1 MVKLDKF
8 EIEFNNSE
16 HAYFAG
22 QEISGRVVIEL
33 SEPKKV
39 NEILLELKGRARTY
53 WTKHSGKSRSHCSHS
68 EPYFCEQFNTNY
80 TQKFA
85 VSSEKEDK
93 KKKGVKQERVLPEGR
108 HEVPFSYTL
117 PKTLPSSFEGDYGYI
132 RYTCRAT
139 CERPWDFDIVTK
151 KAFTVIGIEDINED
165 PKACQPASASDS
177 NSSIKFCCRK
187 NGNVITELAV
197 ERTGYTPGE
206 VVRIK
211 GKITNQSS
219 RTLKNSTLRLRQH
232 VCYKAKTFA
241 GTEHVKNAS
250 KVVYSKTLGEV
261 AAHQSL
267 SLDHETISVPAL
279 PPRLSS
285 CHIIDVRYT
294 IDAQADGSN
303 VVSVPL
309 IVGTIPLLADLV
321 MFKGRPKAANGQTN
335 GTDLDQGAQ
344 IQVTITDESGQTTV
358 SDEHHDELSAEVE
371 AAALSK
377 KRVRM
382 PSSILSELYPT
393 LPSPYYKESH
403 FGPVDISDEREQTH
417 YGDTKIVNEGEFIL
431 YPTPAY
437 ALFNRILNGFLYCNL
452 VVGLLILYISIFR
465 VRFRRVE

>member
-1 MVKLDKF
+1 MVKLDQF

-80 TQKFA
+80 TQKFS
-85 VSSEKEDK
+85 VHGEEKEK
-93 KKKGVKQERVLPEGR
+93 KKEKIKERILPEGR

-132 RYTCRAT
+132 RYTCRAI

-151 KAFTVIGIEDINED
+151 RAFTVIGIVDINED
-165 PKACQPASASDS
+165 PKALQPASASDS

-187 NGNVITELAV
+187 NGSVITELSV
-197 ERTGYTPGE
+197 ERMGYTPGE
-206 VVRIK
+206 VIRIK

-219 RTLKNSTLRLRQH
+219 RTLKNSALRLRQH
-232 VCYKAKTFA
+232 VSYKAKTFA
-241 GTEHVKNAS
+241 GAEHVKNAS
-250 KVVYSKTLGEV
+250 KVVFNKTLGEI
-261 AAHQSL
+261 AANQAL
-267 SLDHETISVPAL
+267 SLDHETISIPAL
-279 PPRLSS
+279 PPRLSN
-285 CHIIDVRYT
+285 CQIIDVRYT

-309 IVGTIPLLADLV
+309 VIGTIPLLADLV
-321 MFKGRPKAANGQTN
+321 MFKGRQKSNGHASN
-335 GTDLDQGAQ
+335 GTESDHSPKIQPLP
-344 IQVTITDESGQTTV
+344 QVTITDESGQTTV
-358 SDEHHDELSAEVE
+358 SNEHGSHNDELLTAEGE

-403 FGPVDISDEREQTH
+403 FGVVDISDEREQSH
-417 YGDTKIVNEGEFIL
+417 YGDTKFAPK
-431 YPTPAY
+431 YPFYTD
-437 ALFNRILNGFLYCNL
+437 
-452 VVGLLILYISIFR
+452 
-465 VRFRRVE
+465 

>member
-8 EIEFNNSE
+8 DIEFNNSE

-80 TQKFA
+80 TAKFT
-85 VSSEKEDK
+85 VTTQSEKKKNSSE
-93 KKKGVKQERVLPEGR
+93 RILPEGR

-132 RYTCRAT
+132 RYTCRAI

-165 PKACQPASASDS
+165 PKAAQPASASDS

-187 NGNVITELAV
+187 NGNVITELSV

-219 RTLKNSTLRLRQH
+219 RTLKNSSLRLRQH
-232 VCYKAKTFA
+232 VSYKAKTFA

-261 AAHQSL
+261 APNQSL
-267 SLDHETISVPAL
+267 SLDHESISVPAL
-279 PPRLSS
+279 PPRLSN
-285 CHIIDVRYT
+285 CHIIDLRYT

-309 IVGTIPLLADLV
+309 VIGTIPLLADLV
-321 MFKGRPKAANGQTN
+321 MFKGRPKASNGHSN
-335 GTDLDQGAQ
+335 GLDSPP
-344 IQVTITDESGQTTV
+344 IQVTITDESGLTTV
-358 SDEHHDELSAEVE
+358 SNEHGNHGDELTAECE
-371 AAALSK
+371 AVALSK

-403 FGPVDISDEREQTH
+403 FGAVDISDEREQTH
-417 YGDTKIVNEGEFIL
+417 YGDTKFAPK
-431 YPTPAY
+431 YPFYTD
-437 ALFNRILNGFLYCNL
+437 
-452 VVGLLILYISIFR
+452 
-465 VRFRRVE
+465 